1 MLLTHAKPNIKA
13 KALEVFLLM
22 FEVTEVFNDSID
34 TMKTLLAHKNVKVS
48 FSWTIIFKED
58 YLKDLRVLSKMIIK
72 DLLREILHAWM
83 KFKARF

>member
-48 FSWTIIFKED
+48 FFMD
-58 YLKDLRVLSKMIIK
+58 NYFQRRLSERLACFVQN
-72 DLLREILHAWM
+72 DHQ
-83 KFKARF
+83 